1 MKTLLI
7 ILVLSLAQDPVSVVK
22 NNGDQV
28 DLSNVMIFQ
37 NETSG
42 SSNSINYSY
51 RGENS
56 TITFQDIKRISF
68 KETVKRNKRI
78 TTYRVILVKAD
89 NSKLE
94 VEIDL
99 VKLEGI
105 GKSGKKES
113 MNFSSV
119 DKISF

>member
-7 ILVLSLAQDPVSVVK
+7 TLVLSLTQSPVTVVK
-22 NNGDQV
+22 NNGDQLG
-28 DLSNVMIFQ
+28 LSNVMIFQ
-37 NETSG
+37 NEASG
-42 SSNSINYSY
+42 SSSSINYSY
-51 RGENS
+51 RGENAKVS
-56 TITFQDIKRISF
+56 FKDIKRLSF
-68 KETVKRNKRI
+68 KETIKRKKGV
-78 TTYRVILVKAD
+78 TTYRVILVKSD

-105 GKSGKKES
+105 GKSGKMES
-113 MNFSSV
+113 MGFSSV